1 MKKKMHI
8 PKTIAESIPYEC
20 AYENGILEIR
30 EGVYSRSYRIGET
43 NFKTKEDSDQWKMAQ
58 EYASFIG
65 SFEEDMTIQV
75 TIHNKTVDI
84 ERFKQDILIGMQSD
98 EFNAYRQE
106 YNEMILDKMAGARN
120 NLTSEILLTVSF
132 EAGNIKEAADK
143 FRQIDGSITEAMT
156 HITGIDAP
164 ALDIVERLEM
174 INGIYN
180 QDSMFPLYERRM
192 IAGKD
197 VESFSLANCARQGI
211 TTKDVIAPPSLEFK
225 AGYFKTGTT
234 YGRSYYISNY
244 PNWLKGT
251 VMTDF
256 ASIGTSLLVSVYF
269 NMIPQ
274 DKAYKLI
281 RTQNINISSAILE
294 RQKKSPG
301 IDPNLISPELREA
314 KDEADALKESMAKEN
329 ARLFVSAMVITLFAS
344 TKEELNRYE
353 QELHLKANRN
363 LITVK
368 PLIRQQEAGFNSSLP
383 LANNSLIVQSLMTTD
398 TVAAV
403 IPFSVMDVRQQTGFY
418 YGINPV
424 SNNLIIYDR
433 TSSVNPN
440 GCILGM
446 PGVGKSFKAKEEM
459 INVILNSNDEIYIID
474 PEREYTPIA
483 ESLGGS
489 VVRLANGSD
498 RYINPFDL
506 NLENADEGG
515 DPVKVKSDF
524 IETVC
529 EIAIGG
535 KYGLAPIEKSL
546 IGRCVMQVYE
556 DHIRYLNETGRLI
569 DTKTAPTMKD
579 FYQCLLLQSEREAA
593 DIALAL
599 ERFVNGS
606 LDIFSHHTNIDI
618 TNRFTVYD
626 VKEIG
631 SGLKELGLQ
640 IALDNIWNKMIQNK
654 ECGKRTW
661 VYIDEFHFLM
671 NKPSSAEYISQI
683 WKRARKW
690 NGIPTAITQNVE
702 DMLKSNDARTIINNS
717 PFVVMLG
724 QSDLNK
730 RELSKLLGI
739 SPVEQKYISAAK
751 PGMGLLKIGD
761 SIIPMDDK
769 FPQKTRL
776 YQIMTT
782 KPDETI
788 GL

>member
-1 MKKKMHI
+1 M
-8 PKTIAESIPYEC
+8 
-20 AYENGILEIR
+20 YENGIIEIR
-30 EGVYSRSYRIGET
+30 DGFFSKSYRLGET

-75 TIHNKTVDI
+75 TIYNRTVDM
-84 ERFKQDILIGMQSD
+84 ERFKHDILIGMQSD
-98 EFNAYRQE
+98 DYNEYRLE
-106 YNEMILDKMAGARN
+106 YNEMLLDKMAGSKN
-120 NLTSEILLTVSF
+120 NLTSEIILTVSF
-132 EAGNIKEAADK
+132 ASENIKNASER
-143 FRQIDGSITEAMT
+143 FRQVDSNVAEAMS
-156 HITGIDAP
+156 HITKLDAP
-164 ALDIVERLEM
+164 PLDIIERPEIL
-174 INGIYN
+174 NGIYN
-180 QDSMFPLYERRM
+180 QDSIFPLYEKRV
-192 IAGKD
+192 AGGRET
-197 VESFSLANCARQGI
+197 ESFSLQNCARQGK
-211 TTKDVIAPPSLEFK
+211 TTKDVIGPSSLEYYP
-225 AGYFKTGTT
+225 GYFMVGSR

-251 VMTDF
+251 MMTDF
-256 ASIGTSLLVSVYF
+256 ASIGTNLLVSAYF

-274 DKAYKLI
+274 DKAYKMI
-281 RTQNINISSAILE
+281 KTQNINISSAILE

-314 KDEADALKESMAKEN
+314 KDEADALKESMAKDN
-329 ARLFVSAMVITLFAS
+329 ARLFVTTFVITLFAS
-344 TKEELNRYE
+344 SMDDLKRYE

-363 LITVK
+363 LVTVK

-383 LANNSLIVQSLMTTD
+383 LANNSLIIQSLMTTE

-403 IPFSVMDVRQQTGFY
+403 IPFSVMDVRQQQGFY

-459 INVILNSNDEIYIID
+459 VNVILNSEDEIYIID

-483 ESLGGS
+483 KSLGGT
-489 VVRLANGSD
+489 VVKLANGSD
-498 RYINPFDL
+498 KYINPFDL
-506 NLENADEGG
+506 KLENADEGG
-515 DPVKVKSDF
+515 DPVKVKGDF
-524 IETVC
+524 IETIC

-535 KYGLAPIEKSL
+535 KYGLSPVEKSL

-556 DHIRYLNETGRLI
+556 DHIRHLHETRRLI
-569 DTKTAPTMKD
+569 DTNAAPTMKD
-579 FYQCLLLQSEREAA
+579 FYQCLLMQSEREAA

-618 TNRFTVYD
+618 RNRFTVYD

-671 NKPSSAEYISQI
+671 NKPSSAEYIAQI

-717 PFVVMLG
+717 PFIVMLG

-739 SPVEQKYISAAK
+739 SPVEQKYISAVK

-761 SIIPMDDK
+761 SIIPMDDR
-769 FPQKTRL
+769 FPKNTRI
-776 YQIMTT
+776 YRIMTT
-782 KPDETI
+782 RPEETVNM
-788 GL
+788 